1 MENYSVKLSWERG
14 EDDFLDKKYHRA
26 HTWSF
31 DGGATVAAS
40 SSPNVLPPPM
50 SDPTGVDPEEA
61 FVAAI
66 ASCHMLWFLAIAA
79 KHRWIVDSYEDQ
91 PVGTMDKNDQGK
103 TAVAVVTLR
112 PKVVFVGEHQP
123 TEYEVETLHHEAH
136 GLCFIANSVKS
147 EIRIEPR
154 G

>member
-31 DGGATVAAS
+31 DGGATVTAS

-91 PVGTMDKNDQGK
+91 PVGKMDKNDQGK

-112 PKVVFVGEHQP
+112 PKIVFGGEHQP
-123 TEYEVETLHHEAH
+123 TENEVETLHHEAH